1 MKKIPTKNY
10 VILAVLILVTVL
22 LTLFLASL
30 YKNSEAISSNFYNY
44 SNKITA
50 SEFKEYMLENDD
62 AIIYLADKVV
72 LTHESF
78 ENSLQEKIDS
88 YGLKN
93 KLVYIDKK
101 EITDKFI
108 KEFNDEYNTVID
120 KKQLPII
127 IFIVD
132 NKIVNITYINSDTKV
147 DSLID
152 FEVML

>member
-10 VILAVLILVTVL
+10 IILAVLILVTVL

-72 LTHESF
+72 LTHEFF
-78 ENSLQEKIDS
+78 ENSLQEKMDS

>member
-10 VILAVLILVTVL
+10 IILAVLILVTVL

-72 LTHESF
+72 LTQESF

>member
-1 MKKIPTKNY
+1 MKKIPIKNY

>member
-50 SEFKEYMLENDD
+50 SEFKEYMLENND

-78 ENSLQEKIDS
+78 ENSLQEKIDN

-93 KLVYIDKK
+93 KLIYIDKR
-101 EITDKFI
+101 ELTDKFI
-108 KEFNDEYNTVID
+108 KEFNDEYNVIID

-132 NKIVNITYINSDTKV
+132 KKIVNITYINSDTKV